1 MGVRVSRAAGASAP
15 GQFGF
20 GFGKTQFWQV
30 ASGIL
35 ERVVQT
41 QGEAIHRAASI
52 FADAIERGG
61 VVHAY
66 GTGHSNAFAMEL
78 ANRAG
83 GLVPMH
89 RIDTVDLILAG
100 WPAEEVLNPEF
111 ELDPAIGPALYG
123 CYQIE
128 SNDVFII
135 ASNSG
140 VNPSIVGMALHVK
153 EHNHPLVAVTSLE
166 HTRQVP
172 SLDSSGK
179 KLYELADVVIDNC
192 GPLGDALLE
201 LPGGGKACSISSLTG
216 ALIGQMLTAETI
228 GIHLTRG
235 HQPPILISA
244 NVPGGRAAGEKVRQQ
259 YAGRIR

>member
-1 MGVRVSRAAGASAP
+1 MVVGVSVSDGARASAH
-15 GQFGF
+15 
-20 GFGKTQFWQV
+20 FGKAQFWQ
-30 ASGIL
+30 AATEIL

-41 QGEAIHRAASI
+41 QDEAIHRAACI

-61 VVHAY
+61 VVQAY
-66 GTGHSNAFAMEL
+66 GSGQSRAFAMEL

-83 GLVPMH
+83 GLVPMN
-89 RIDTVDLILAG
+89 RLDTVDLILKG
-100 WPAEEVLNPEF
+100 WPAEQVLRADF
-111 ELDPAIGPALYG
+111 ELDPEVAPALLG
-123 CYQIE
+123 FYQIE
-128 SNDVFII
+128 ADDAFII

-140 VNPSIVGMALHVK
+140 VNPSIVGVALQVK
-153 EHNHPLVAVTSLE
+153 EWNHLLVAVTSLE

-192 GPLGDALLE
+192 GPLGDALLDI
-201 LPGGGKACSISSLTG
+201 PAGGKACSISSLTG

-228 GIHLTRG
+228 GILLERG

-244 NVPGGRAAGEKVRQQ
+244 NVPGGREADEKLRQK

>member
-1 MGVRVSRAAGASAP
+1 
-15 GQFGF
+15 
-20 GFGKTQFWQV
+20 
-30 ASGIL
+30 
-35 ERVVQT
+35 
-41 QGEAIHRAASI
+41 
-52 FADAIERGG
+52 
-61 VVHAY
+61 
-66 GTGHSNAFAMEL
+66 MEL

-89 RIDTVDLILAG
+89 RLDTVDLILAG
-100 WPAEEVLNPEF
+100 WPAEEVLNPDF
-111 ELDPAIGPALYG
+111 ELDPAIGPALFG

-128 SNDVFII
+128 SEDVFII

-153 EHNHPLVAVTSLE
+153 EHNYPLVAVTSLE
-166 HTRQVP
+166 HTRRVP
-172 SLDSSGK
+172 SLDSSDK

-201 LPGGGKACSISSLTG
+201 LPGGGKACSISSIAG

-228 GIHLTRG
+228 GILLARG

-244 NVPGGRAAGEKVRQQ
+244 NVPGGREADEKLRQQ
-259 YAGRIR
+259 YAGRIP

>member
-1 MGVRVSRAAGASAP
+1 MVVRVSGAAGGSAP
-15 GQFGF
+15 GQFG
-20 GFGKTQFWQV
+20 KAQFWQV

-35 ERVVQT
+35 ERVVET
-41 QGEAIHRAASI
+41 QGEAIQRAARI
-52 FADAIERGG
+52 FADAIDRGG

-66 GTGHSNAFAMEL
+66 GTGHSRAFAMEL

-89 RIDTVDLILAG
+89 QLDSVDLILAG
-100 WPAEEVLNPEF
+100 WPSDEVLGPEF
-111 ELDPAIGPALYG
+111 ELDPAVGPALFG

-128 SNDVFII
+128 SDDVFII

-153 EHNHPLVAVTSLE
+153 AHNHPLVAVTSLE
-166 HTRQVP
+166 HTRHVP

-179 KLYELADVVIDNC
+179 KLHELADVVIDNC

-201 LPGGGKACSISSLTG
+201 LPGGGKACSISSLSG

-228 GIHLTRG
+228 GILLDRG

-244 NVPGGRAAGEKVRQQ
+244 NVPGGREADEKLRQQ
-259 YAGRIR
+259 YAGRLR

>member
-1 MGVRVSRAAGASAP
+1 MVIRASGSHGASA
-15 GQFGF
+15 GGH
-20 GFGKTQFWQV
+20 FGKKQFWEI

-35 ERVVQT
+35 DRVVQT
-41 QGEAIHRAASI
+41 QSDAIHQAARI
-52 FADAIERGG
+52 FADAIDHGG

-66 GTGHSNAFAMEL
+66 GTGHSKAFAMEL

-83 GLVPMH
+83 GLVPMN
-89 RIDTVDLILAG
+89 RLDSVDLILAG
-100 WPAEEVLNPEF
+100 WPAEQVLRSDF
-111 ELDPAIGPALYG
+111 ELDPEVAPALLG

-128 SNDVFII
+128 ASDAFIV

-140 VNPSIVGMALHVK
+140 VNPSIVGVALRVK
-153 EHNHPLVAVTSLE
+153 EQNHPLVAVTSLE

-201 LPGGGKACSISSLTG
+201 LPSGGKACSISSLTG

-228 GIHLTRG
+228 GILLERG

-244 NVPGGRAAGEKVRQQ
+244 NVPGGREADEKLRQQ

>member
-1 MGVRVSRAAGASAP
+1 MVVGVPGAAGASAP
-15 GQFGF
+15 VH
-20 GFGKTQFWQV
+20 FGKTRFWHV
-30 ASGIL
+30 ASEIL

-52 FADAIERGG
+52 FADAIDRGG

-66 GTGHSNAFAMEL
+66 GSGHSKAFAMEL

-83 GLVPMH
+83 GLVPMN
-89 RIDTVDLILAG
+89 RLDIVDLILAG
-100 WPAEEVLNPEF
+100 WPAEQVLKPDF
-111 ELDPAIGPALYG
+111 ELDPEVGPALLG
-123 CYQIE
+123 CYRIE
-128 SNDVFII
+128 SNDVIII

-140 VNPSIVGMALHVK
+140 VNPSIVGMALRVK
-153 EHNHPLVAVTSLE
+153 DLNHQLVAVTSLE
-166 HTRQVP
+166 HTSQVP

-201 LPGGGKACSISSLTG
+201 LPGSGKACSISSLSG

-228 GIHLTRG
+228 GILLERAHR
-235 HQPPILISA
+235 PPILISA
-244 NVPGGRAAGEKVRQQ
+244 NVPGGREADEKLREQ

>member
-1 MGVRVSRAAGASAP
+1 MGVGVSGSDGARAPAH
-15 GQFGF
+15 
-20 GFGKTQFWQV
+20 FGKAQFWQ
-30 ASGIL
+30 AATEIL

-41 QGEAIHRAASI
+41 QDEAIHRAARI
-52 FADAIERGG
+52 FADGIERGG

-66 GTGHSNAFAMEL
+66 GSGHSKAFAMEL

-83 GLVPMH
+83 GLVPMN
-89 RIDTVDLILAG
+89 RLDSVDLILAG
-100 WPAEEVLNPEF
+100 WPAEQVLRADF
-111 ELDPAIGPALYG
+111 ELDPDVAPALLG

-128 SNDVFII
+128 ASDVFIV

-140 VNPSIVGMALHVK
+140 VNPSIVGVALRVK
-153 EHNHPLVAVTSLE
+153 EQNHPLVAVTSLE

-201 LPGGGKACSISSLTG
+201 LPAGGKACSISSLTG

-228 GIHLTRG
+228 GILLERG
-235 HQPPILISA
+235 HQPPVLISA
-244 NVPGGRAAGEKVRQQ
+244 NVPGGRNADEKLRQQ

>member
-1 MGVRVSRAAGASAP
+1 MVFRVSGATGGSAL
-15 GQFGF
+15 GQFG
-20 GFGKTQFWQV
+20 KAQFWQV

-35 ERVVQT
+35 ERVVHT

-52 FADAIERGG
+52 FADAIDRGG

-66 GTGHSNAFAMEL
+66 GTGHSKAFAMEL

-89 RIDTVDLILAG
+89 RLDSVDLILAG
-100 WPAEEVLNPEF
+100 WPAEEVLSPEF
-111 ELDPAIGPALYG
+111 ELDPAVGPALFG

-128 SNDVFII
+128 SDDVFII

-140 VNPSIVGMALHVK
+140 VNPSIVGMALDVK

-166 HTRQVP
+166 HSRQVP

-201 LPGGGKACSISSLTG
+201 LPGGGKACSISSLAG

-228 GIHLTRG
+228 GILLARG

-244 NVPGGRAAGEKVRQQ
+244 NVPGGREADEKLRQQ